1 MKLKTGIGYQSY
13 AEMMEKNI
21 FYIDKTLFL
30 RDWWE
35 YADKV
40 TLITRPRRF
49 GKTLNMSTV
58 ECFFSI
64 KYANRGDLF
73 EGKSIWEEKSPD
85 SGYAYRKLQGKYPV
99 IFMSFADVKPT
110 NNAGMTALEEMK
122 AIVKQI
128 IANEYKKY
136 REIMVSD
143 LFSDDDRAHF
153 ASVNRDM
160 DDLTASMSIMV
171 LCSYLEKY
179 HGQKAIILLD
189 EYDTPMQEAWLHG
202 YWDQAVN
209 FFRNFFGITFKNI
222 DSFDRAIIT
231 GITRIA
237 RESIFSDL
245 NHLETVATTSNKYAA
260 YFGFTEKEVFKA
272 LDLTGMGGQKQ
283 GVKQWYD
290 GFTFGDCTDI
300 YNPWSITSFIA
311 NAGKYDT
318 YWANTS
324 SNALVST
331 LMKTGSATMKQTV
344 ENLIA
349 GEGFR
354 APIDEQIVFSQIE
367 KNENAI
373 WSLLL
378 ASGYLKVLNT
388 DPFTSDRAE
397 APHYTLALTNLEVMF
412 LFKKIIREWFEIE
425 TSGSTYNNFVKAL
438 LLDDVGYM
446 NEFMNEIA
454 LKSFSQFDIAKSS
467 SWPDA
472 PERFYHGFVLGLM
485 VGLQNRFTITS
496 NRESGFGRYD
506 VLLTPLDLE
515 KDNAYIIEFKVHRPG
530 QEKDLQETVEKAHA
544 QIQEKHYKAAL
555 TASGI
560 PPEKIRKYGFAFKG
574 KKCLIG

>member
-49 GKTLNMSTV
+49 GKTLNMNTV

-85 SGYAYRKLQGKYPV
+85 GGYAYRKLQGKYPV

-136 REIMVSD
+136 REIMASD

-237 RESIFSDL
+237 RESIFSDF

-290 GFTFGDCTDI
+290 GFTFGGCTDI

-331 LMKTGSATMKQTV
+331 LMKTGSSTMKQTV

>member
-1 MKLKTGIGYQSY
+1 
-13 AEMMEKNI
+13 
-21 FYIDKTLFL
+21 
-30 RDWWE
+30 
-35 YADKV
+35 
-40 TLITRPRRF
+40 
-49 GKTLNMSTV
+49 
-58 ECFFSI
+58 
-64 KYANRGDLF
+64 
-73 EGKSIWEEKSPD
+73 
-85 SGYAYRKLQGKYPV
+85 
-99 IFMSFADVKPT
+99 
-110 NNAGMTALEEMK
+110 
-122 AIVKQI
+122 
-128 IANEYKKY
+128 
-136 REIMVSD
+136 
-143 LFSDDDRAHF
+143 
-153 ASVNRDM
+153 
-160 DDLTASMSIMV
+160 
-171 LCSYLEKY
+171 
-179 HGQKAIILLD
+179 
-189 EYDTPMQEAWLHG
+189 
-202 YWDQAVN
+202 
-209 FFRNFFGITFKNI
+209 
-222 DSFDRAIIT
+222 
-231 GITRIA
+231 
-237 RESIFSDL
+237 
-245 NHLETVATTSNKYAA
+245 
-260 YFGFTEKEVFKA
+260 
-272 LDLTGMGGQKQ
+272 MGGQKQ